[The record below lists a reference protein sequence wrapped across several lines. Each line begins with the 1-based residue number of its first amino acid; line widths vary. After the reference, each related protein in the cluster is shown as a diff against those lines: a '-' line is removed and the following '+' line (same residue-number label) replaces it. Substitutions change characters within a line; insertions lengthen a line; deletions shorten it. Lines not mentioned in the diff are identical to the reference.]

1 MEDKEFFETI
11 FEKLTKEQKDN
22 LLFKALGGKKK
33 TNKYIVDTYYKGLGY
48 YVGGWEYDKI
58 DETLT
63 KLGGLGL
70 PSKNYHDLPIIKQT
84 KKKYNVNYINTIIS
98 GKTNNP
104 FIQFF
109 VCDAL
114 DMRF

>member
-1 MEDKEFFETI
+1 MEDKEFFEI
-11 FEKLTKEQKDN
+11 FEKLTQEQKDD

-33 TNKYIVDTYYKGLGY
+33 TSKYTVDTYYKGLGY
-48 YVGGWEYDKI
+48 YVGGWGYDKI

-63 KLGGLGL
+63 KLGEVGL
-70 PSKNYHDLPIIKQT
+70 PSKNYHDLPIIKQA
-84 KKKYNVNYINTIIS
+84 KEKHNVNYINTIYS
-98 GKTNNP
+98 GTGANP

-109 VCDAL
+109 VCNAL

>member
-1 MEDKEFFETI
+1 MEDEKLFETI
-11 FEKLTKEQKDN
+11 FKKLTQEQKDE

-33 TNKYIVDTYYKGLGY
+33 ASKYTINTYYKGLGY
-48 YVGGWEYDKI
+48 YVGGWGFDKI

-63 KLGGLGL
+63 KLGELGL
-70 PSKNYHDLPIIKQT
+70 PSKNYHDLPIIKQA
-84 KKKYNVNYINTIIS
+84 KEKYNVNYINTIIS